1 MFGFLNYI
9 TKMTTRNIE
18 DNGKVTTKKGKK
30 KFDIN
35 SYDDDDTETKDDIF
49 FLSSLFS
56 IDDNNIFIIIME
68 KNEI

>member
-49 FLSSLFS
+49 FSLLCFRSTTTTSSS
-56 IDDNNIFIIIME
+56 S
-68 KNEI
+68 